1 MNTSW
6 RQKFQKDKLYPR
18 HPMAHKNG
26 GVHMNQEEDTKLF
39 QVAGAMMKQIGT
51 KIAKGDFNLATIPK
65 PICLTA
71 PLTSNECL
79 LFDFDYSYIYLTEA
93 AQCRDALKRM
103 QLIVINEIAYL
114 HGTHTFLKSLAPID
128 PMVGETCHRIKEDGT
143 QFYCEFIKA
152 DPPTTLYHVIGNGWQ
167 TYGGEVVHAD
177 IHPTFSQ
184 LIGRNLKP
192 KYIKFN
198 DGKLYEITVPPMI
211 INGLL
216 KGDRV
221 LNKLD
226 GFLIKCVQDKLE
238 AQINF
243 SYVYEDNTTK
253 IKNKLMFWS
262 SQQQKQL
269 SDLVDVKINK
279 LINTDDENNNT
290 SFTIS
295 TGSGSWLSYFE
306 IDGDVCW
313 RIDDPIS
320 PWIEPSYLLPSD
332 SAFRQDKILLLKG
345 QNDAAQTSRNSIEK
359 QGLKDS
365 NLRKK
370 RR

>member
-1 MNTSW
+1 MNESW
-6 RQKFQKDKLYPR
+6 RQKFQKDKLYSR

-26 GVHMNQEEDTKLF
+26 GVHMNQEDDTKLF
-39 QVAGAMMKQIGT
+39 QVAGAMLKQIAN

-93 AQCRDALKRM
+93 AKCDDALKRM
-103 QLIVINEIAYL
+103 QLVVVNEISYL
-114 HGTHTFLKSLAPID
+114 HGNHTYLKSLAPID
-128 PMVGETCHRIKEDGT
+128 PMIGETCHRIKEDGT
-143 QFYCEFIKA
+143 QIYCEFIKA
-152 DPPTTLYHVIGNGWQ
+152 DPPTTLYHVIGDGWQ
-167 TYGGEVVHAD
+167 IYGGEVVLAD
-177 IHPTFSQ
+177 IHPTFSE

-198 DGKLYEITVPPMI
+198 DGKLYEISVPPMI

-221 LNKLD
+221 VNKLD
-226 GFLIKCVQDKLE
+226 GFTVKCVQDKLE
-238 AQINF
+238 AQISF
-243 SYVYEDNTTK
+243 SYVYEDSTTK
-253 IKNKLMFWS
+253 IKNTLMFW
-262 SQQQKQL
+262 QQKQQKPL
-269 SDLVDVKINK
+269 SDLVDVKIKK
-279 LINTDDENNNT
+279 LIKTDEENNASNIT
-290 SFTIS
+290 VS
-295 TGSGSWLSYFE
+295 TGQGSWLSYFE

-313 RIDDPIS
+313 RIDDPIL
-320 PWIEPSYLLPSD
+320 PWIEPSNLLPSD
-332 SAFRQDKILLLKG
+332 SAFRQDKILMLKG
-345 QNDAAQTSRNSIEK
+345 QDDAAQIVRNNIEK
-359 QGLKDS
+359 QGQKDA